1 MTDTA
6 IPTAPADRVACAH
19 CGHLDSGTYCSA
31 CGKELADDASRTV
44 AHEVWDLLV
53 VDRLND
59 AREFA
64 TTTWYVAARPLRFFR
79 TVLARPAARASHVFP
94 EPVPPALPRGMV
106 QSPVVFY
113 ALSFVTAVLAG
124 KITGTPFAAE
134 IVPGLDDDFN
144 NELSLLVVLAMM
156 GIYGVLF
163 RLASGR
169 RISAEEAAI
178 VTGYTVG
185 ASTALT
191 ALAGM
196 LPGGQAAGGL
206 LSAYLMFGV
215 PLIVLPRLYGI
226 SRPRVIAAQVGA
238 GLGALFVAGLAGMGV
253 TAVLG

>member
-1 MTDTA
+1 
-6 IPTAPADRVACAH
+6 
-19 CGHLDSGTYCSA
+19 
-31 CGKELADDASRTV
+31 
-44 AHEVWDLLV
+44 
-53 VDRLND
+53 
-59 AREFA
+59 
-64 TTTWYVAARPLRFFR
+64 
-79 TVLARPAARASHVFP
+79 
-94 EPVPPALPRGMV
+94 
-106 QSPVVFY
+106 
-113 ALSFVTAVLAG
+113 
-124 KITGTPFAAE
+124 
-134 IVPGLDDDFN
+134 
-144 NELSLLVVLAMM
+144 
-156 GIYGVLF
+156 VLF